1 MWRCAHH
8 TAQRCV
14 PGRYLHLKL
23 EYLSTPLAILISW
36 LIASGEYALQ
46 VPANRIGAHKAGLAP
61 AMLRGIA
68 ELTGIV
74 AFLTFQTLVLNR
86 PVLPNHMIGF
96 GIVFAGVLIVLGGPW
111 GSPVCKRGM

>member
-8 TAQRCV
+8 TAQVRPWQV
-14 PGRYLHLKL
+14 PAPQTRVPEHA
-23 EYLSTPLAILISW
+23 LAILISW

-61 AMLRGIA
+61 AILRGIA